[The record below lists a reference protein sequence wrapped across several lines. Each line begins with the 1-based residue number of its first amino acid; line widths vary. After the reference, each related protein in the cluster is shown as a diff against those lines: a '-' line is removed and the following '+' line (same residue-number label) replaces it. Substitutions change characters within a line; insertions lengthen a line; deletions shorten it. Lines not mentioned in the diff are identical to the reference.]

1 MGNGDGMSPP
11 VFVVSTG
18 RCGSTMISDMVRKHP
33 TMLSVSE
40 FLATM
45 GATVL
50 RGGKVSGED
59 VFRKLNTCRPA
70 LRTVLRNHLQPHEFL
85 YPMDS
90 PDARYGPEDLPS
102 ILAVTLPHLTD
113 DHDDLWDELGQVL
126 RRRERAALQ
135 DHYRFTFE
143 WLADRYDKTVW
154 IERSGA
160 SLLLT
165 PLVAR
170 RFPDARFVHVFRD
183 GRDTAMSM
191 QKHGT
196 FRSLAMLASQL
207 RKKGLDPFS
216 RFNWPGTSPW
226 IYFLLK
232 RRAKRFSAEKFR
244 AAQIDLPTFGWLWS
258 GMIARGV
265 RHLEA
270 LPPDRVL
277 SLRFESIL
285 SSPEHEMTRFA
296 EFVGPGYVDAA
307 WLKRICGTIRDKPP
321 SWPRLPPAE
330 LALLNETC
338 QPGMRLLGY
347 DNSRWRCGGTAA
359 DTNALKGAT
368 P

>member
-1 MGNGDGMSPP
+1 MRASDGMSPP

-33 TMLSVSE
+33 AMLSVSE

-50 RGGKVSGED
+50 RGRRVGGED
-59 VFRKLNTCRPA
+59 LFRKLNTCRPA
-70 LRTVLRNHLQPHEFL
+70 LQAVLRNRLQSNEFL
-85 YPMDS
+85 YPIDS
-90 PDARYGPEDLPS
+90 PDARYGPDDLPP

-113 DHDDLWDELGQVL
+113 DHDDLWDELGRDL
-126 RRRERAALQ
+126 RKRGRAALE
-135 DHYRFTFE
+135 DHYRFAFE

-165 PLVAR
+165 PLLAR

-191 QKHGT
+191 RKHRP

-207 RKKGLDPFS
+207 RKRGLDPFS

-226 IYFLLK
+226 IPFLME

-244 AAQIDLPTFGWLWS
+244 AAQIDLPTFGWLWN
-258 GMIARGV
+258 GMIERGV

-270 LPPDRVL
+270 LPRDRVL
-277 SLRFESIL
+277 SIRFESVL
-285 SSPEHEMTRFA
+285 KSPEPEMARFA
-296 EFVGPGYVDAA
+296 EFVGPQYVDTD
-307 WLKRICGTIRDKPP
+307 WLKRICGVIRDKPP
-321 SWPRLPPAE
+321 SWTRLSPAE
-330 LALLNETC
+330 LAPLSEAC
-338 QPGMRLLGY
+338 EPGMRLLGY
-347 DNSRWRCGGTAA
+347 ES
-359 DTNALKGAT
+359 
-368 P
+368 